1 MKETGFKALESA
13 ESVVTGL
20 DVTQNV
26 QVVEIDKPVD
36 ADYWTIEGMRAQ
48 EFSVGVFFFM
58 LAGVAVFVGIIIRF
72 MISDKKTPMKTGEKV
87 MFIWIIL
94 GVIGAVMFGAS
105 QLLHGYLF

>member
-1 MKETGFKALESA
+1 MKETSIKTLESA
-13 ESVVTGL
+13 VPSL
-20 DVTQNV
+20 DVTQNI
-26 QVVEIDKPVD
+26 QIVEIDKPVD
-36 ADYWTIEGMRAQ
+36 VDYWTIEGMRAQ

-72 MISDKKTPMKTGEKV
+72 MVGDKNTPMKTGEKV
-87 MFIWIIL
+87 MFVWIIL